1 MADKDEIRQKVF
13 RFIEG
18 KRAEIIRD
26 LSGLVQIPS
35 VTGQEGEAQKYMH
48 RLYSNL
54 GLKVTSLDTDRD
66 KIRRHEAYV
75 KSDFDYR
82 GRPNIV
88 GVMEGKPSA
97 RSLVLNGHIDVVP
110 PEPIAEWEFS
120 PWEGKVVG
128 NKLYGRGAC
137 DMKAGLMA
145 NYHALKAL
153 LETGSRPEGTV
164 ILQSVIEEEVMAGGG
179 TLACLVEGFTADG
192 LIIPEPNMKIMIAHP
207 GVLFFKVRVIGK
219 SAHAG
224 VAHIG
229 VNAIGKMNRVYD
241 ALVELDARRAQ
252 DNRHPLLEK
261 HAGRSCHLNIGTY
274 QAGDWI
280 STVPGCAE
288 ITCRMSHLPAENA
301 DAVKQQVQQAV
312 NKAADGDEWLQK
324 LPPEVIWY
332 EKQVAPWE
340 QAPDDPFVLAFKAT
354 ADSTLKS
361 NVEVAG
367 ATWGMDTRLAPYFNM
382 PALSFGPN
390 GKNIHGVNEYVEIDS
405 VLDCTKVL
413 AAFIMDWC
421 GVPTS

>member
-18 KRAEIIRD
+18 RRDEIVHD
-26 LSGLVQIPS
+26 LSGLVQVPS

-48 RLYSNL
+48 RLYSDL
-54 GLKVTSLDTDRD
+54 GLKVTSLDTDLD
-66 KIRRHEAYV
+66 KMLRHEAYV

-88 GVMEGKPSA
+88 GVMEGNPSA

-110 PEPIAEWEFS
+110 PEPIVEWEFP
-120 PWEGKVVG
+120 PWEGRVVG

-153 LETGSRPEGTV
+153 LETEFKPEGTV
-164 ILQSVIEEEVMAGGG
+164 ILQSVIEEEPMAGGG
-179 TLACLVEGFTADG
+179 TLACLVEGFTADA

-207 GVLFFKVRVIGK
+207 GILFFKVRVIGK

-224 VAHIG
+224 AAHTG

-241 ALVELDARRAQ
+241 ALVELDVRRAQ
-252 DNRHPLLEK
+252 DNHHPLFEK
-261 HAGRSCHLNIGTY
+261 HSGRSCHLNIGTY

-280 STVPGCAE
+280 STVPGSAE

-301 DAVKQQVQQAV
+301 DAVKHQVQQAV
-312 NKAADGDEWLQK
+312 KKAAEGDEWLRQH
-324 LPPEVIWY
+324 PPEVIWY
-332 EKQVAPWE
+332 EKQAIPWE
-340 QAPDDPFVLAFKAT
+340 QAPDDPFILAFKSV

-382 PALSFGPN
+382 PALSFGPD
-390 GKNIHGVNEYVEIDS
+390 GENIHGVNEYVEIDS